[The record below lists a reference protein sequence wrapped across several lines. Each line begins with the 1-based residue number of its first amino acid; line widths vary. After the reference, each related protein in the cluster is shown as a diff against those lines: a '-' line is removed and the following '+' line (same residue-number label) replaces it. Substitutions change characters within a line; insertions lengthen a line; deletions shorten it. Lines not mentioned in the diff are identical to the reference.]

1 MLLASVWTLI
11 LVFMSIINTGCES
24 RFSEL
29 SELEGNFLPDSVTLH
44 DTITDTITEIK
55 YDTLVVEKIIVD
67 SIYVTIHDTTPG
79 DSVKIPVKYRCYD
92 FNEGGSL
99 VAEGDDGIY
108 YVISYNVI
116 IRTSGEEVY
125 FKQKNKDNF
134 VLKNKTSN
142 FRGSTAVFTVT
153 KGAEEINLA
162 VNVPGA
168 SGVIINNED
177 IKPCSEDGFKV
188 VAELSEADTTE
199 IDGETYVKAT
209 ITYNFLNLEGISVA
223 NASQKL
229 FAPVYVEEQ
238 PKEENKRDISI
249 NYSVEKAQTH
259 NGYILVIT
267 GKIDNSLLEDTIS
280 QVRIPL
286 MLSISTEAKK
296 SVIGNEF
303 DFSYLSDVAEVFTNP
318 IQSGLTTENEY
329 IKVTYNEY
337 EKITE
342 QLVSA
347 SGNTL
352 TNQQVVKYYN
362 NFNVEFGGETET
374 IDLNVNVAAVKY
386 EEGNVELVNN
396 LPSKKVTVKY
406 EATLDNKLTASA
418 NQEIEMA
425 IEAVYFEGEEITF
438 ANKSVAF
445 KSVLGQA
452 LRFTCV
458 LSKTSSGDNY
468 YYRYRQDG
476 VTTWTK
482 VEIEEVEYNWLLTNV
497 KKTPASAY
505 GLANRNADGTW
516 DPGFI
521 ECTNFKEQAWI
532 ISYNA
537 EVGPNAEL
545 KNHYLQGLG
554 TKELSTM
561 INQNYSQPVWHATH
575 VQDNLYSLDGE
586 YYLFN

>member
-1 MLLASVWTLI
+1 MLASVWALV
-11 LVFMSIINTGCES
+11 LVFISIINTGCES

-29 SELEGNFLPDSVTLH
+29 SELEGNFLPDSVALH
-44 DTITDTITEIK
+44 DTITEIK
-55 YDTLVVEKIIVD
+55 YEIRVDTIHD
-67 SIYVTIHDTTPG
+67 SIYVEIHDTTSG
-79 DSVKIPVKYRCYD
+79 DSVRIPVKYRCYD
-92 FNEGGSL
+92 FNEYGSL
-99 VAEGDDGIY
+99 VAEGDDGNY

-142 FRGSTAVFTVT
+142 FRGGTAVFTVT

-177 IKPCSEDGFKV
+177 VKPCSEDGFKV

-209 ITYNFLNLEGISVA
+209 ITYNFLNLEEVSVA

-229 FAPVYVEEQ
+229 FAPAYVEEQ

-267 GKIDNSLLEDTIS
+267 GKIDNSLLEDTTA

-286 MLSISTEAKK
+286 FLNITTEAKK
-296 SVIGNEF
+296 SVVGNDF
-303 DFSYLSDVAEVFTNP
+303 NFSYVGSIVDIATTTT
-318 IQSGLTTENEY
+318 QSGLTKEDGAL
-329 IKVTYNEY
+329 KVTYNEY
-337 EKITE
+337 EHITNHV
-342 QLVSA
+342 VSA
-347 SGNTL
+347 SSNVI
-352 TNQQVVKYYN
+352 TNQQVVTYLN
-362 NFNVEFGGETET
+362 NFAVEFGGQTKN
-374 IDLNVNVAAVKY
+374 INLPLNVVVSTATESSITV
-386 EEGNVELVNN
+386 VNDMPTKN
-396 LPSKKVTVKY
+396 ITIPYT
-406 EATLDNKLTASA
+406 ATLDKLSASA
-418 NQEIEMA
+418 NQEIEISA
-425 IEAVYFEGEEITF
+425 KAVYFENEQIEF

-445 KSVLGQA
+445 KAVLGQA

-458 LSKTSSGDNY
+458 LSKTSDGNY

-476 VTTWTK
+476 ATVWTT
-482 VEIEEVEYNWLLTNV
+482 IQLDEVEYDWLLSNARRS
-497 KKTPASAY
+497 PSSAY
-505 GLANRNADGTW
+505 GLANRNANGTW
-516 DPGFI
+516 AAGFI

-532 ISYNA
+532 FSYNEEA
-537 EVGPNAEL
+537 GPNAPLEDHH
-545 KNHYLQGLG
+545 KQGIG
-554 TKELSTM
+554 KKELTTM

-575 VQDNLYSLDGE
+575 VQGNLYLLDGE

>member
-1 MLLASVWTLI
+1 M
-11 LVFMSIINTGCES
+11 
-24 RFSEL
+24 
-29 SELEGNFLPDSVTLH
+29 PDSVALH
-44 DTITDTITEIK
+44 DTITEIK
-55 YDTLVVEKIIVD
+55 YEIRVDTIHD
-67 SIYVTIHDTTPG
+67 SIYVEIHDTTSG
-79 DSVKIPVKYRCYD
+79 DSVRIPVKYRCYD
-92 FNEGGSL
+92 FNEYGSL
-99 VAEGDDGIY
+99 VAEGDDGNY

-142 FRGSTAVFTVT
+142 FRGGTAVFTVT

-177 IKPCSEDGFKV
+177 VKPCSEDGFKV

-209 ITYNFLNLEGISVA
+209 ITYNFLNLEEVSVA

-229 FAPVYVEEQ
+229 FAPAYVEEQ

-267 GKIDNSLLEDTIS
+267 GKIDNSLLEDTTA

-286 MLSISTEAKK
+286 FLNITTEAKK
-296 SVIGNEF
+296 SVVGNDF
-303 DFSYLSDVAEVFTNP
+303 NFSYVGSIVDIATTTT
-318 IQSGLTTENEY
+318 QSGLTKEDGAL
-329 IKVTYNEY
+329 KVTYNEY
-337 EKITE
+337 EHITNHV
-342 QLVSA
+342 VSA
-347 SGNTL
+347 SSNVI
-352 TNQQVVKYYN
+352 TNQQVVTYLN
-362 NFNVEFGGETET
+362 NFAVEFGGQTKN
-374 IDLNVNVAAVKY
+374 INLPLNVVVSTATESSITV
-386 EEGNVELVNN
+386 VNDMPTKN
-396 LPSKKVTVKY
+396 ITIPYT
-406 EATLDNKLTASA
+406 ATLDKLSASA
-418 NQEIEMA
+418 NQEIEISA
-425 IEAVYFEGEEITF
+425 KAVYFENEQIEF

-445 KSVLGQA
+445 KAVLGQA

-458 LSKTSSGDNY
+458 LSKTSDGNY

-476 VTTWTK
+476 ATVWTT
-482 VEIEEVEYNWLLTNV
+482 IQLDEVEYDWLLSNARRS
-497 KKTPASAY
+497 PSSAY
-505 GLANRNADGTW
+505 GLANRNANGTW
-516 DPGFI
+516 AAGFI

-532 ISYNA
+532 FSYNEEA
-537 EVGPNAEL
+537 GPNAPLEDHH
-545 KNHYLQGLG
+545 KQGIG
-554 TKELSTM
+554 KKELTTM

-575 VQDNLYSLDGE
+575 VQGNLYLLDGE